1 MIKCLVSLGA
11 HDLTQALSA
20 DMGEVGGCA
29 GVDADSF
36 QYVGVSRVADVLEEL
51 SGAVLIL
58 RYQVLHQVVILL
70 RQLKEDFW
78 RGLGVLGYRI
88 AHVEGVVVG
97 ELLEGIDTSVSALGY
112 LDSLLLGE
120 SPERAVTFEVHS
132 LTYVR
137 C

>member
-11 HDLTQALSA
+11 HNLTQALGA
-20 DMGEVGGCA
+20 DMGEVSGCGG
-29 GVDADSF
+29 GNADSF
-36 QYVGVSRVADVLEEL
+36 QDVGVSRVADVLEEV

-70 RQLKEDFW
+70 GQLKEDFW

-88 AHVEGVVVG
+88 ADVDGVIVG
-97 ELLEGIDTSVSALGY
+97 ELLEGIESGMSALGD
-112 LDSLLLGE
+112 LDALLLGE